1 MGHTSLGLSSEIKGK
16 HPALMNFPSV
26 KHSGDDYFLPSFLI
40 FSSHQELGVDIQSS
54 GEATIFTN

>member
-1 MGHTSLGLSSEIKGK
+1 MGHISPGLGSEIKGK

-26 KHSGDDYFLPSFLI
+26 KHSGDDYSLPSFLI

-54 GEATIFTN
+54 GGAAIFTN